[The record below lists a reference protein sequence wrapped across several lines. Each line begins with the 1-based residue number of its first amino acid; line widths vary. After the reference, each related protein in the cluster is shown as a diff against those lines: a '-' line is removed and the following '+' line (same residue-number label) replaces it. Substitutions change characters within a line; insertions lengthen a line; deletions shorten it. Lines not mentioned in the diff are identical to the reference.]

1 LGNLWPRNFASIAL
15 AASHRVLRRWNQTGQ
30 KFAGA
35 DDIAHVFL
43 SRRPSLLWVF
53 VIGTYCVSYRDLKTR
68 WLNDRCSR
76 IWSLL
81 CFATT
86 LAAFVFKLSFT
97 AADSPELLNPTVLRT
112 LVRSTKTISLVMQAR
127 LAFTGI
133 VVLLVLAGWRYYR
146 LRTLSGEKGTKSY

>member
-1 LGNLWPRNFASIAL
+1 MGNLWPQNFASIAL

-43 SRRPSLLWVF
+43 GRHPSFLWVL
-53 VIGTYCVSYRDLKTR
+53 VIGAYCVSYRDLKTR
-68 WLNDRCSR
+68 WPNGRCSR
-76 IWSLL
+76 IWSFL

-86 LAAFVFKLSFT
+86 LAAFIFKLSFT

-112 LVRSTKTISLVMQAR
+112 LVRSTKAISLVMQAR

-133 VVLLVLAGWRYYR
+133 VILLALAGWRYYR
-146 LRTLSGEKGTKSY
+146 LRTLSDEKGTESC